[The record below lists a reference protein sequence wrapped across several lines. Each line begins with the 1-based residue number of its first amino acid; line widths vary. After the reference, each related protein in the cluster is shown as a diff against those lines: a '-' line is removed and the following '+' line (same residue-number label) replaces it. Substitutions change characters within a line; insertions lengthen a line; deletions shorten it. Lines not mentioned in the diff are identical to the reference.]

1 MSRYIVKE
9 MRFSKKEN
17 FIYIYGIQN
26 LVYVMDNS
34 LDILEGD
41 IL

>member
-1 MSRYIVKE
+1 

-17 FIYIYGIQN
+17 LIYIYGIQN

-34 LDILEGD
+34 LDTCILEGD